1 MAAVSQKVPNLLGGV
16 SQQPD
21 PVKLAGQVRSADNV
35 YLDPTFG
42 CRKRPGTEFVAQLA
56 NDVPADARW
65 FPIFRD
71 NNERYVVAIYNN
83 PTLVL
88 RVWDLNDGTE
98 RTVTIDGSA
107 ADYFS
112 GATQDTIEQVTVA
125 DYTLI
130 TNTEAKVSMNTDT
143 SADLAKEALVVV
155 DQVAYNSTY
164 SIDIAKDGDTTP
176 NKVYSATGLEVIP
189 GSFEVEDGGSC
200 SGVDAQLFTQSGA
213 GGKSGLTFRLVNQ
226 CQAYLKGSNSL
237 SFKVEWVEGPYAIPN
252 YPDMGVVY
260 TERLEQYTD
269 DSGLDAFQI
278 MWKWTRF
285 AVKVGNQFELGP
297 WEWGLTADSVTAKN
311 SKAAFEGSNPTGRK
325 LTGNDGGKIKVK
337 EVSGVA
343 GSDARYVSRYRTDVQ
358 LQNGGVGWRVGDTT
372 TVSMGGFS
380 FTVRVTKERFVYA
393 YNSAGSANYTTPAST
408 DQGVLDVGAVVGG
421 LVTGVNA
428 IADFSAE
435 STGNVIKI
443 KNTAGRDF
451 NLSVRGGV
459 TNKAMTVIKGLA
471 RDIADLPT
479 QCFDGYT
486 VKVNNTDDSD
496 ADDYYV
502 KFTTEAPGIPGA
514 GSWEETVAPSIKTNI
529 NSSTMPHALIRQADG
544 SFTLGPLNDTNAFGG
559 WAGREVGDEVTNPE
573 PSFVE
578 RSISNLFFF
587 ANRLGFLSEDA
598 VIMSQ
603 PGDYFNFFTQSA
615 IAISDADPIDITAS
629 STIPAILKGV
639 VGTPKGLI
647 LFAERSQFLL
657 ATSEI
662 AFSTATVKLTEISNY
677 FYRSRILPLNSGVSV
692 SFISESATY
701 SKVME
706 MAVDSVDNRPVVA
719 DITRVIPEY
728 LPPDFIL
735 GEVLP
740 NNNMLLYGE
749 GTDEVYVFKF
759 FNNGDERQLAGW
771 TRWIYPAPVKL
782 MAAEDDLIHSV
793 MFDGEKYILCRS
805 ELIDDPDIAPLDV
818 GFSSFSPRLDVS
830 LPGTAFTI
838 EPETTKTSK
847 VRIPDTAFIAGT
859 EVTLIVTSGDH
870 RGTFIQPE
878 VEFDVTGAYIVSPN
892 NLIEDEYVLG
902 YTYTASVELPTI
914 FLKTENKADRVNVPM
929 VSFLHLELYYSG
941 RYEATL
947 SRLGY
952 PDTYKSIEITPANI
966 YDANAVPVAEIGT
979 ATIPVFAPGNI
990 VKMKIEASDPY
1001 PSAITGYS
1009 WDGSY
1014 NNRGVQT
1021 LR

>member
-21 PVKLAGQVRSADNV
+21 PVKLDGQVRSADNV

-56 NDVPADARW
+56 NNVPSDARW

-98 RTVTIDGSA
+98 RGVTINGSA
-107 ADYFS
+107 ASYFS

-130 TNTEAKVSMNTDT
+130 TNTQAKVSMNTDT
-143 SADLAKEALVVV
+143 SAALSKEALVVV

-164 SIDIAKDGDTTP
+164 SIDLSNDGASAP
-176 NKVYSATGLEVIP
+176 NRVYSATALEVIP
-189 GSFEVEDGGSC
+189 GSFEVDDGGAC
-200 SGVDAQLFTQSGA
+200 SGVDAQVFTQSAA

-226 CQAYLKGSNSL
+226 CQAYLVGGSTIQRRVT
-237 SFKVEWVEGPYAIPN
+237 KVDPYIP
-252 YPDMGVVY
+252 PDN
-260 TERLEQYTD
+260 
-269 DSGLDAFQI
+269 I
-278 MWKWTRF
+278 
-285 AVKVGNQFELGP
+285 
-297 WEWGLTADSVTAKN
+297 
-311 SKAAFEGSNPTGRK
+311 
-325 LTGNDGGKIKVK
+325 
-337 EVSGVA
+337 
-343 GSDARYVSRYRTDVQ
+343 SDARATTQFDGFKGDWVWGFPLFKCDVFDSQWEDRPSRVGEHIIDDHGGTAIIREEELRSFSNAKYMSRYRTDVQ
-358 LQNGGVGWRVGDTT
+358 LQNGGVGWRVGDAV
-372 TVSMGGFS
+372 TVLMGGFY
-380 FTVRVTKERFVYA
+380 FTVRVTKERFIYA
-393 YNSAGSANYTTPAST
+393 YNSAGSANYTTPATT

-421 LVTGVNA
+421 LVAGVSA
-428 IADFSAE
+428 IAGFSAT

-443 KNTAGRDF
+443 TNTVGRDF

-459 TNKAMTVIKGLA
+459 TNKSMTVIKGLA

-486 VKVNNTDDSD
+486 VKVNNTDDSA

-514 GSWEETVAPSIKTNI
+514 GSWEETVAPGIKTSI

-692 SFISESATY
+692 SFISESQTY

-706 MAVDSVDNRPVVA
+706 MAVDSVENRPVVA

-728 LPPDFIL
+728 LPPNFIW

-749 GTDEVYVFKF
+749 GTNDVYVFKF

-771 TRWIYPAPVKL
+771 TRWIYPANVKL

-793 MFDGEKYILCRS
+793 LFDGTKFILCRS

-830 LPGTAFTI
+830 LPNTAITV
-838 EPETTKTSK
+838 EPNSTKTSK
-847 VRIPDTAFIAGT
+847 VRIPDNAFLGGS
-859 EVTLIVTSGDH
+859 EVTLIVTAGDH
-870 RGTFIQPE
+870 KGTFIQPE
-878 VEFDVTGAYIVSPN
+878 VEFDVTGPYVVSPN
-892 NLIEDEYVLG
+892 DLVGDEYVLG

-929 VSFLHLELYYSG
+929 VSFLYLELYYSG

>member
-21 PVKLAGQVRSADNV
+21 PVKLDGQVRSADNV

-56 NDVPADARW
+56 NDVPSDARW

-83 PTLVL
+83 PALVL

-98 RTVTIDGSA
+98 RAVTINGSA

-130 TNTEAKVSMNTDT
+130 TNTQAIVSMNTDT

-164 SIDIAKDGDTTP
+164 SIDISKDGDSAP
-176 NKVYSATGLEVIP
+176 NKVYSATALEVIP
-189 GSFEVEDGGSC
+189 GSFERDDGGAC
-200 SGVDAQLFTQSGA
+200 SGVDAQVFTQSGA

-226 CQAYLKGSNSL
+226 CQAYLVGGNSIQRRVT
-237 SFKVEWVEGPYAIPN
+237 KVEAWVP
-252 YPDMGVVY
+252 PDNLSGARAVTQFDGFKGDWVWGFPIFKCDVIDSQWEDRPSRID
-260 TERLEQYTD
+260 ERITD
-269 DSGLDAFQI
+269 DHGG
-278 MWKWTRF
+278 
-285 AVKVGNQFELGP
+285 AVVIIEEELR
-297 WEWGLTADSVTAKN
+297 SFSNAK
-311 SKAAFEGSNPTGRK
+311 
-325 LTGNDGGKIKVK
+325 
-337 EVSGVA
+337 
-343 GSDARYVSRYRTDVQ
+343 YMSRYRTDVQ

-380 FTVRVTKERFVYA
+380 FTVRVTKERFTYA
-393 YNSAGSANYTTPAST
+393 YNSAGSANYTTPATT

-421 LVTGVNA
+421 LVSGING

-459 TNKAMTVIKGLA
+459 TNNAMTVIKGLA
-471 RDIADLPT
+471 RDIAELPD

-486 VKVNNTDDSD
+486 VKVNNTADSD

-502 KFTTEAPGIPGA
+502 RFTTEAPGIPGA
-514 GSWEETVAPSIKTNI
+514 GSWEETVAPGIKTSI

-657 ATSEI
+657 STSEI

-728 LPPDFIL
+728 LPPNFIW

-749 GTDEVYVFKF
+749 GTDDVYVFKF

-771 TRWIYPAPVKL
+771 TRWIYPANVKL

-793 MFDGEKYILCRS
+793 LFDGTKFILCRS

-830 LPGTAFTI
+830 LPNTAITV
-838 EPETTKTSK
+838 EPNSTKTSK
-847 VRIPDTAFIAGT
+847 VRIPDTAFLGGS
-859 EVTLIVTSGDH
+859 EVTLVVTSGAH
-870 RGTFIQPE
+870 KGTFIQPE
-878 VEFDVTGAYIVSPN
+878 VEFDVTGPYIVSPN
-892 NLIEDEYVLG
+892 DLVGDEYVLG

-952 PDTYKSIEITPANI
+952 PDTYKSIEITPANV

>member
-56 NDVPADARW
+56 NNVPSDARW

-88 RVWDLNDGTE
+88 RVWDLNNGIE
-98 RTVTIDGSA
+98 RAVTINGSA

-130 TNTEAKVSMNTDT
+130 TNTQAKVSMNTDT

-164 SIDIAKDGDTTP
+164 SIDLSKDGTSSP
-176 NKVYSATGLEVIP
+176 SKVYSATALEVIP
-189 GSFEVEDGGSC
+189 GSFEVDDGGSC
-200 SGVDAQLFTQSGA
+200 SGVAAQVFTQSGA

-226 CQAYLKGSNSL
+226 CQAYLTGGNTVEVKVDNVTPVKLPPQAEAEGSDYTETFDGFEIRWRNFGGSIGFRADVQNAVWQERGFRTGQTSTGNS
-237 SFKVEWVEGPYAIPN
+237 G
-252 YPDMGVVY
+252 GVV
-260 TERLEQYTD
+260 
-269 DSGLDAFQI
+269 
-278 MWKWTRF
+278 
-285 AVKVGNQFELGP
+285 
-297 WEWGLTADSVTAKN
+297 
-311 SKAAFEGSNPTGRK
+311 
-325 LTGNDGGKIKVK
+325 KIKEE
-337 EVSGVA
+337 EVRSL
-343 GSDARYVSRYRTDVQ
+343 SDARYMSRYRTDVQ

-380 FTVRVTKERFVYA
+380 FTVRVTKEKFIYA
-393 YNSAGSANYTTPAST
+393 YNSAGSANYTTPAT
-408 DQGVLDVGAVVGG
+408 THQGVLDVGAVVSG
-421 LVTGVNA
+421 LVAGINN

-451 NLSVRGGV
+451 NLSIRGGV

-471 RDIADLPT
+471 RDIAQLPD

-486 VKVNNTDDSD
+486 VKVNNTDDSA
-496 ADDYYV
+496 ADDYYI

-514 GSWEETVAPSIKTNI
+514 GSWEETVAPGIKTSI

-544 SFTLGPLNDTNAFGG
+544 SFTLGPLNDTSAFGG

-573 PSFVE
+573 PTFVG

-692 SFISESATY
+692 SFISESQTY

-728 LPPDFIL
+728 LPPNFIW

-749 GTDEVYVFKF
+749 GTNDVYVFKF

-771 TRWIYPAPVKL
+771 TRWIYPANVKL

-793 MFDGEKYILCRS
+793 LFDGTKFILCRS

-830 LPGTAFTI
+830 LPDTALTV
-838 EPETTKTSK
+838 ESNTSKTSK
-847 VRIPDTAFIAGT
+847 VRIPDSSFLGGS

-870 RGTFIQPE
+870 KGTFIQPE
-878 VEFDVTGAYIVSPN
+878 VEYDVTGPYIVSPN
-892 NLIEDEYVLG
+892 DLIGNDYVIG

-952 PDTYKSIEITPANI
+952 PDVYKSIEITPANV

-1014 NNRGVQT
+1014 NNRGVQA

>member
-56 NDVPADARW
+56 NDVPFDARW

-71 NNERYVVAIYNN
+71 NNERYVVAIYND
-83 PTLVL
+83 PALVV

-98 RTVTIDGSA
+98 RTVTINGSA

-130 TNTEAKVSMNTDT
+130 TNTQARVSMNTDT

-155 DQVAYNSTY
+155 DQVAYNATY
-164 SIDIAKDGDTTP
+164 SIDLAKDGDAAP

-189 GSFEVEDGGSC
+189 GSFELDDGGSC
-200 SGVDAQLFTQSGA
+200 SGVDAQVFTKSGA

-226 CQAYLKGSNSL
+226 CQAYLVGGSDIQYKAKQVDGFYDTQPNWGDGTVDGEER
-237 SFKVEWVEGPYAIPN
+237 VETFP
-252 YPDMGVVY
+252 
-260 TERLEQYTD
+260 
-269 DSGLDAFQI
+269 AFDVRWRWQ
-278 MWKWTRF
+278 
-285 AVKVGNQFELGP
+285 
-297 WEWGLTADSVTAKN
+297 
-311 SKAAFEGSNPTGRK
+311 AAT
-325 LTGNDGGKIKVK
+325 
-337 EVSGVA
+337 VSGGNWIPDTDFNRPFRFNDRWAPYPFGSPVNNFRVQGSA
-343 GSDARYVSRYRTDVQ
+343 GSKLKVQTYDLRQFSDARYMSRYRADVQ

-380 FTVRVTKERFVYA
+380 FTVRVTKERFTYA
-393 YNSAGSANYTTPAST
+393 YNSAGSANYTTPATT
-408 DQGVLDVGAVVGG
+408 DQGVLDVSAVVSG

-428 IADFSAE
+428 IPDFSAT

-443 KNTAGRDF
+443 TNTAGRDF
-451 NLSVRGGV
+451 NLGVRGGV
-459 TNKAMTVIKGLA
+459 TNKAMTVIKGLS

-502 KFTTEAPGIPGA
+502 RFTTEAPGIPGA
-514 GSWEETVAPSIKTNI
+514 GSWQETVAPSIKTTV

-573 PSFVE
+573 PSFVG

-603 PGDYFNFFTQSA
+603 PGDYFNFFVQSA

-657 ATSEI
+657 STSEI

-728 LPPDFIL
+728 LPPDFIW

-771 TRWIYPAPVKL
+771 TRWIYPANVKL
-782 MAAEDDLIHSV
+782 MAAEDDLIYSV
-793 MFDGEKYILCRS
+793 MFDNDDGKCILCKS
-805 ELIDDPDIAPLDV
+805 ELIDDPDLAPLDV
-818 GFSSFSPRLDVS
+818 GFSRFSPRLDVS
-830 LPGTAFTI
+830 VPSSGITT
-838 EPETTKTSK
+838 EPETSTTSK
-847 VRIPDTAFIAGT
+847 VRIPDEAFLDGY
-859 EVTLIVTSGDH
+859 EVTLVVTEGDH
-870 RGTFIQPE
+870 KGTFIQPG
-878 VEFDVTGAYIVSPN
+878 VESDATGPYVISPTD
-892 NLIEDEYVLG
+892 LLDEEYVIG

-914 FLKTENKADRVNVPM
+914 FLKTDNKADRVNIPM

-952 PDTYKSIEITPANI
+952 PDTYKSIEITPANV
-966 YDANAVPVAEIGT
+966 YDANAVPVAEIGS
-979 ATIPVFAPGNI
+979 ATIPVFAPGNT